1 MPAAASRSPRR
12 DQALRVTVRPDAAG
26 TLRAQTTGAQGSHI
40 LSSLLHADALAI
52 IPQGDGELGAGASV
66 ALHALAR

>member
-1 MPAAASRSPRR
+1 
-12 DQALRVTVRPDAAG
+12 VTVRPDANG
-26 TLRAQTTGAQGSHI
+26 TLQARTTGAQGSHI

-52 IPQGDGELGAGASV
+52 IPRGDGGLDAGASI